1 MTSSITLC
9 ELLEINKDYI
19 KNPLKIIQSR
29 TKLSFK
35 ELLAKIKS
43 IPEKILPFDLKGWG
57 LSRDDLDKI
66 SNESFTKGRMD
77 NNIVDLSVSDV
88 LRILNNIYSI

>member
-1 MTSSITLC
+1 M
-9 ELLEINKDYI
+9 LE
-19 KNPLKIIQSR
+19 
-29 TKLSFK
+29 
-35 ELLAKIKS
+35 KIKS

-57 LSRDDLDKI
+57 LSRDDLVKI

-88 LRILNNIYSI
+88 LRILKNIYSI